1 MRQQDPVR
9 EAVRY
14 ALTAGVAASF
24 VGAPAATLAQDD
36 VAVQD
41 KVTVTGSRI
50 KRVDIEGIKRVD
62 IEGPSPVSVISREDI
77 DATGDISVAEV
88 LRGSSFNTFGSFKQS
103 SGSSAQSQSVVS
115 LRGLGGQRTLVL
127 LDGRRITGSPTF
139 GSGSATN
146 LNTIPLAAV
155 ERIEVLRDGASAIY
169 GSDAVGG
176 VINIIL
182 GRPTQTGGDEDS
194 ASIVGGVSGAKGNIT
209 FGFDWQKKEM
219 IFLGERSFSA
229 TGLSAFGF
237 PGSYFAYLTTND
249 PRNPAMAFQDDTD
262 EDGTADSNL
271 GPTFLSIGTF
281 PDPRCP
287 TSLGTDPRFPA
298 SQIQLNGTPDGQGL
312 CQYNYAGVSANEA
325 DNDTHSFFINANY
338 DVNETT
344 TFFTRG
350 TFSFNESFGR
360 YAPSPFTTPLPLLS
374 QGNANNPTI
383 PGETS
388 AENGKTFSGQT
399 APVDTDGD
407 GAADTTIDGPF
418 DLSLLYRN
426 VPGGFRDTLIEDTLI
441 DYLAGVQGTV
451 DWLGGLD
458 WELGG
463 QWSQQT
469 SNSVSPGL
477 GLAPNIQADID
488 AGNFDP
494 HAVNIPWGPDQAAL
508 QQAAALT
515 GTFDAKTRIVSF
527 DGQATFDAFQMNHGP
542 VPVALGFEYRDEDF
556 QQEYDEQQN
565 AGNVQGSAGGQD
577 VTGARVVKSLFA
589 ETTIPVLSMLDI
601 NLAGRYDDYNDFGT
615 TINPKIS
622 ASLRPLDS
630 LLLRASYGE
639 GFRAPSMSELYSG
652 AAQSFDNGIDSR
664 ACANDALGDPNT
676 GRLQSGININNVPPG
691 NPCLSTQY
699 QNFQGGNRDLDA
711 ETSTSWNVGL
721 VWNPLDD
728 MSVALD
734 WFNVEIEDE
743 IGLSSMQAIFDEEFA
758 LDSSAPA
765 PGVVGRVA
773 RQAGGRVFS
782 LDRRSSNIAKR
793 ETDGLDVDAQY
804 GFSFG
809 GVGDFRLS
817 AQWTYVNEYERDEG
831 DGNGLDDP
839 DFFDP
844 DLRGTTSLNW
854 ALGDFNAN
862 AIWNYM
868 SSTSIDSL
876 GYDLDDYQTVDL
888 SLGYAT
894 PWNGQVTIGARNIFD
909 EDPPTSVNITSPYY
923 SNQLHDVYGRVPY
936 LRYEQDL

>member
-1 MRQQDPVR
+1 MHLS
-9 EAVRY
+9 Y
-14 ALTAGVAASF
+14 
-24 VGAPAATLAQDD
+24 
-36 VAVQD
+36 
-41 KVTVTGSRI
+41 
-50 KRVDIEGIKRVD
+50 GI
-62 IEGPSPVSVISREDI
+62 
-77 DATGDISVAEV
+77 
-88 LRGSSFNTFGSFKQS
+88 
-103 SGSSAQSQSVVS
+103 
-115 LRGLGGQRTLVL
+115 
-127 LDGRRITGSPTF
+127 
-139 GSGSATN
+139 
-146 LNTIPLAAV
+146 
-155 ERIEVLRDGASAIY
+155 
-169 GSDAVGG
+169 
-176 VINIIL
+176 

-194 ASIVGGVSGAKGNIT
+194 ASIVGGVSGAKGNVT

-229 TGLSAFGF
+229 TGLSSFGF

-249 PRNPAMAFQDDTD
+249 PRNPAQAFQDDTD

-271 GPTFLSIGTF
+271 GPTFLSVGTF
-281 PDPRCP
+281 GDPRCP
-287 TSLGTDPRFPA
+287 TELGGSEQYPA
-298 SQIQLNGTPDGQGL
+298 SVYVAPR
-312 CQYNYAGVSANEA
+312 CRYNYAGVSANEA
-325 DNDTHSFFINANY
+325 DNDTHSFFLNANY
-338 DVNETT
+338 DLNETT

-350 TFSFNESFGR
+350 TFSFNENFGR
-360 YAPSPFTTPLPLLS
+360 YAPSPFTAPFPLVS
-374 QGNANNPTI
+374 QNNANNPTI

-388 AENGKTFSGQT
+388 AQTGTQFEGQT

-407 GAADTTIDGPF
+407 GVADATIDGPF
-418 DLSLLYRN
+418 DVSVYYRN
-426 VPGGFRDTLIEDTLI
+426 VPGGFRDTFIEDTLI

-451 DWLGGLD
+451 DWLGGMD

-469 SNSVSPGL
+469 SNSASPGL
-477 GLAPNIQADID
+477 GLVPNIQADID
-488 AGNFDP
+488 NGNFDIF
-494 HAVNIPWGPDQAAL
+494 AVNEADSPEQRAF
-508 QQAAALT
+508 QQGAALT
-515 GTFDAKTRIVSF
+515 GTYDAKTRIVSF
-527 DGQATFDAFQMNHGP
+527 DGQVTFDAFQMNNGP

-556 QQEYDEQQN
+556 SQEYDEQQN
-565 AGNVQGSAGGQD
+565 AGNVAGSSGGQD
-577 VTGARVVKSLFA
+577 TTGARVVKSLFA